1 MVAGEHAPHIEH
13 RSGHK
18 VLLRI
23 EEHVNYYLADSFL
36 SLPTTSCLGVLHSGT
51 RCEAVLRSRMSAHR
65 YRSESGMFLFALADL
80 DLAKFEDLKDL
91 AMLTD
96 SKLREG
102 SEEARADVAAER
114 VSNLDKL
121 TAEAQV
127 KL

>member
-1 MVAGEHAPHIEH
+1 
-13 RSGHK
+13 
-18 VLLRI
+18 
-23 EEHVNYYLADSFL
+23 
-36 SLPTTSCLGVLHSGT
+36 
-51 RCEAVLRSRMSAHR
+51 MSAHR
-65 YRSESGMFLFALADL
+65 YRSESGIFLFALADL

-114 VSNLDKL
+114 VSNLDEL